1 MPANLSRLLPWL
13 IASILLAVLAL
24 FVQSEYPGNVLAV
37 TIYKA
42 HLLSLG
48 GWAGYWLDRGLF
60 PYDRPHEFL
69 LPEEEQAAETVT
81 LPDGAQLL
89 EGAAL
94 AAPNDY
100 AASMIRR
107 AIIVAAALICVGL
120 GA

>member
-1 MPANLSRLLPWL
+1 MFANLTRLLPWL
-13 IASILLAVLAL
+13 IVSIFLAVLAL

-37 TIYKA
+37 SIYKA

-69 LPEEEQAAETVT
+69 LPEQEAASEPVT
-81 LPDGAQLL
+81 LPEGTKLL
-89 EGAAL
+89 EGVAL
-94 AAPNDY
+94 ASPSDY